1 MRTFSNFNGNF
12 HIFPVFFGGF
22 SALWPEMGQYDRYYP
37 FSTKFSVP
45 APVFSAIRP
54 LRRLSG
60 SPIMKIAPAEAAQA
74 LHVPAGVMRLAGA
87 AKEIMNMYRI
97 QTMNKISPVGLNRFP
112 SELYEVSDTVQ
123 DPQGILVRSAKLLD
137 MEFNP
142 SLLAIAR
149 AGVGVNNIPLDR
161 CAEAGIPVF
170 STPGANANA
179 VKELVI
185 CAMLIGSR
193 DIPGAIR
200 WVREQ
205 AASGVEVSTV
215 VEKGKSAF
223 VGPELYK
230 KTIGIIGLG
239 AIGSIVANTAIAL
252 GMDVYGYDPFLSVDT
267 ALRLDRHVHVVK
279 DINDLYKRADYV
291 TMHIHYTEKT
301 AHMINADAIAAMKRG
316 VRVINLAR
324 GEIVDDEA
332 MLAALDTG
340 KVAAYVTD
348 FPNNRLL
355 TAPHVIA
362 MPHLGASTP
371 ESEQNCA
378 AMAVDELRDYLE
390 NGNIRTSVNLPEMSM
405 ERSGVQRLCILHKN
419 VPGMLANITSL
430 FGRDGVNVENL
441 SNKSRGDYA
450 YTMVDLSTKV
460 GGDVVEDVKRMANV
474 IRVRVLEW

>member
-1 MRTFSNFNGNF
+1 MNKEFHKKQNFFS
-12 HIFPVFFGGF
+12 F
-22 SALWPEMGQYDRYYP
+22 SDIDSERKGRIMK
-37 FSTKFSVP
+37 FTSTEATP
-45 APVFSAIRP
+45 AP
-54 LRRLSG
+54 
-60 SPIMKIAPAEAAQA
+60 
-74 LHVPAGVMRLAGA
+74 HVPPGVLRLTGA
-87 AKEIMNMYRI
+87 AKEDIPMYRI

-112 SELYEVSDTVQ
+112 SELYEVGDAVQ

-137 MEFNP
+137 LEFNP
-142 SLLAIAR
+142 GLLAIAR

-161 CAEAGIPVF
+161 CAAAGIPVF

-185 CAMLIGSR
+185 CAMLMGSR

-205 AASGVEVSTV
+205 AASGVDVSTV

-223 VGPELYK
+223 IGPELYK
-230 KTIGIIGLG
+230 KTLGIIGLG
-239 AIGSIVANTAIAL
+239 AIGSIVANTAISL

-279 DINDLYKRADYV
+279 DINDLYKRSDYI

-301 AHMINADAIAAMKRG
+301 AHMIDASAIAAMKRG

-332 MLAALDTG
+332 MLTALDTG
-340 KVAAYVTD
+340 MVAAYITD

-378 AMAVDELRDYLE
+378 AMAVDTLRDYLE
-390 NGNIRTSVNLPEMSM
+390 SGNIRSSVNLPEMTM
-405 ERSGVQRLCILHKN
+405 DRSGVQRLCVLHKN

-450 YTMVDLSTKV
+450 YTMVDLGSKV
-460 GGDVVEDVKRMANV
+460 GDNVIEDVRRTANV
-474 IRVRVLEW
+474 IRVRSLEW